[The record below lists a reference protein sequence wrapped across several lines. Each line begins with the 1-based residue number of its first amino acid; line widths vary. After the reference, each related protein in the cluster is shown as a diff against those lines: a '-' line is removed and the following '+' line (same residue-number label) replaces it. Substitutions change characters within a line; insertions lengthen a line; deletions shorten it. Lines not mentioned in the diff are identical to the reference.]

1 MVQYTLLV
9 HAGSI
14 IFLWISIT
22 PIGIFFTTCYPTQI
36 ITLSFVPAEHASFH
50 VYHPHFDINYFG
62 TSLSF
67 QTWWKIEHSHISLLP
82 LSRQADV
89 LFNGSHAFNQ
99 PFWCFLNF
107 SNCFCLVFIVGLDS
121 LLSVYIY
128 ICVSI
133 QYVCSTYFLIY
144 ITSSLNMSSYKYTT
158 LCISWHRYTCDNM
171 MTVTSIRPWEF
182 DRFFFHVRNMTTLL
196 RSGQKQRRNILWK
209 NSLSWPPP
217 LVTWLGSTFG
227 HSVMVNTQ
235 HVTMSWMMMM
245 IPTLLQMWY
254 KSQ

>member
-1 MVQYTLLV
+1 MRTLFVAV
-9 HAGSI
+9 HSNYALFFLSFSLSLYI
-14 IFLWISIT
+14 YIFIYFLFTLHVSVMNGPVHT
-22 PIGIFFTTCYPTQI
+22 TCTRGIHNIFMNFNNAHWHFFTTCYPTQI

-121 LLSVYIY
+121 LLSVYI
-128 ICVSI
+128 
-133 QYVCSTYFLIY
+133 
-144 ITSSLNMSSYKYTT
+144 
-158 LCISWHRYTCDNM
+158 
-171 MTVTSIRPWEF
+171 
-182 DRFFFHVRNMTTLL
+182 
-196 RSGQKQRRNILWK
+196 
-209 NSLSWPPP
+209 
-217 LVTWLGSTFG
+217 
-227 HSVMVNTQ
+227 
-235 HVTMSWMMMM
+235 
-245 IPTLLQMWY
+245 
-254 KSQ
+254 

>member
-1 MVQYTLLV
+1 MFCSMGLTHLTNHFGVSLTSVTAFAWFLSLV
-9 HAGSI
+9 WTRYWACI
-14 IFLWISIT
+14 
-22 PIGIFFTTCYPTQI
+22 
-36 ITLSFVPAEHASFH
+36 
-50 VYHPHFDINYFG
+50 
-62 TSLSF
+62 
-67 QTWWKIEHSHISLLP
+67 
-82 LSRQADV
+82 
-89 LFNGSHAFNQ
+89 
-99 PFWCFLNF
+99 
-107 SNCFCLVFIVGLDS
+107 
-121 LLSVYIY
+121 YIY

-196 RSGQKQRRNILWK
+196 RSGQKQRRNTLWK

-235 HVTMSWMMMM
+235 HVTMSWMMM
-245 IPTLLQMWY
+245 IPTLLQIWY